1 MNNDD
6 TQQSP
11 KPTPLVVVENLQRSF
26 NMGKQTVHVLNGI
39 TMTIKRGEMVAII
52 GASGAGKSTLL
63 HILGTLDRPTKGEVL
78 FEGKNMFKASETALA
93 SFRNRRIGFVFQFHH
108 LLPEFTALENVYLP
122 ALIEKIPKHTAIES
136 AKSLLSEVGLSHR
149 LHHKPGELSGGE
161 QQRVAV
167 ARALIRRPDL
177 VLADEPTGNL
187 DTQTGDELFELLRKL
202 NETLGTAFII
212 VTHNEKLS
220 HQTDRLIHL
229 QDGLII
235 EDRCLKENSPS
246 LGFE

>member
-1 MNNDD
+1 
-6 TQQSP
+6 
-11 KPTPLVVVENLQRSF
+11 
-26 NMGKQTVHVLNGI
+26 
-39 TMTIKRGEMVAII
+39 MTIQRGEMLAII

-78 FEGKNMFKASETALA
+78 FEGKNLFKVSETVLA
-93 SFRNRRIGFVFQFHH
+93 GFRNRRIGFVFQFHH
-108 LLPEFTALENVYLP
+108 LLPEFTALENAYLP
-122 ALIEKIPKHTAIES
+122 ALIQKIPQHTAIET
-136 AKSLLSEVGLSHR
+136 ATALLSEVGLSHR

-187 DTQTGDELFELLRKL
+187 DTQTGDELFGLLRKL
-202 NETLGTAFII
+202 NETHGTAFII

-229 QDGLII
+229 QDGQIL
-235 EDRCLKENSPS
+235 EDRCLKETSRS
-246 LGFE
+246 LEFE

>member
-1 MNNDD
+1 MNNVDVP
-6 TQQSP
+6 QSAA
-11 KPTPLVVVENLQRSF
+11 PTPLVLVENLQRSF
-26 NMGKQTVHVLNGI
+26 QMGNQTVHVLNGI
-39 TMTIKRGEMVAII
+39 TMTIQRGEMVAII

-63 HILGTLDRPTKGEVL
+63 HILGTLDRPTKGDVL
-78 FEGKNMFKASETALA
+78 FEGKNMFRASETALA

-122 ALIEKIPKHTAIES
+122 ALIQKIPKDTAMKS

-149 LHHKPGELSGGE
+149 LDHKPGELSGGE

-187 DTQTGDELFELLRKL
+187 DTHTGDELFALLRKL
-202 NETLGTAFII
+202 NETHGTAFII

-229 QDGLII
+229 EDGQIL
-235 EDRCLKENSPS
+235 EDRCLKETSR
-246 LGFE
+246 F

>member
-1 MNNDD
+1 M
-6 TQQSP
+6 
-11 KPTPLVVVENLQRSF
+11 
-26 NMGKQTVHVLNGI
+26 
-39 TMTIKRGEMVAII
+39 AII

-78 FEGKNMFKASETALA
+78 FEGKNMFKVSETALA

-187 DTQTGDELFELLRKL
+187 DTHTGDELFELLRKL

-235 EDRCLKENSPS
+235 EDRCLKAPP
-246 LGFE
+246 L